1 MGDELSLLLQELCKD
16 DVATHIRLTQ
26 HYSSAGKFDYSRCE
40 AVYMNHTV
48 CVGEGEKALT
58 HCLAQRKKQ
67 LFTESREWLTC
78 VLQTAEVSLT
88 WFLLPFLLP
97 ADLHVPPPSLPCLP
111 LPHLLPRPLTPSPA
125 KIRVPEGLAY
135 PSGPHCPV
143 PSPHHNIGPPV
154 SAVPSQWSLRLSDGS
169 CPAQVSIHS
178 ISGGPL

>member
-40 AVYMNHTV
+40 AVYMDHTV

-88 WFLLPFLLP
+88 WFLLPFLLS

-111 LPHLLPRPLTPSPA
+111 PSP
-125 KIRVPEGLAY
+125 PPPLPPHPL
-135 PSGPHCPV
+135 PSKDTCP
-143 PSPHHNIGPPV
+143 
-154 SAVPSQWSLRLSDGS
+154 
-169 CPAQVSIHS
+169 
-178 ISGGPL
+178 